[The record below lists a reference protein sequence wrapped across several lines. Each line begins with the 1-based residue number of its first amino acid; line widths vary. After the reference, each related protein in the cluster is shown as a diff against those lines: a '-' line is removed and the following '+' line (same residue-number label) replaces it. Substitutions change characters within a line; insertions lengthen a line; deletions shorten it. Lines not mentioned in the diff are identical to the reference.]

1 MRKIAIAFMT
11 VVLIFALGIM
21 NSTAQEK
28 KKVSDTTYWFAT
40 KTEAIKVNEAK
51 GHIIQISESK
61 GVNVGRKE
69 LAICRN
75 VYDLVKGNGTLRG
88 YSTLMGLDGKVTRN
102 LKQEGKVI
110 TLLSAE
116 GKPIMTGEGTWA
128 VVPDNT
134 WVSSV
139 GGSGTWKL
147 KMVSDGIFIMDW
159 EGEMWSKKGTEK
171 LW

>member
-1 MRKIAIAFMT
+1 MNLLQSRRIGIIA
-11 VVLIFALGIM
+11 VVLIIALGVM
-21 NSTAQEK
+21 NSIAQEK

-40 KTEAIKVNEAK
+40 KIEIIKVNEAK

-61 GVNVGRKE
+61 GISVGRKE

-75 VYDLVKGNGTLRG
+75 TYDLVKGNGTLRG

-110 TLLSAE
+110 TLLSGE
-116 GKPIMTGEGTWA
+116 GKPIMTGEGTWT

-139 GGSGTWKL
+139 VGSGTWKL

-159 EGEMWSKKGTEK
+159 EGELVE
-171 LW
+171 

>member
-1 MRKIAIAFMT
+1 MNLLQLRRIGIIA
-11 VVLIFALGIM
+11 VVLIFALVVM
-21 NSTAQEK
+21 NAIAQEK

-40 KTEAIKVNEAK
+40 KTEAIKVNEAR

-61 GVNVGRKE
+61 GINVNRKE
-69 LAICRN
+69 FAICRN
-75 VYDLVKGNGTLRG
+75 TYDLVKGNGTLRG

-110 TLLSAE
+110 TILSAE
-116 GKPIMTGEGTWA
+116 GKPIMTGEGTWV

-134 WVSSV
+134 WVSSL

-159 EGEMWSKKGTEK
+159 EGELME
-171 LW
+171 

>member
-28 KKVSDTTYWFAT
+28 KKVSDTTYWFTT

-147 KMVSDGIFIMDW
+147 KMVSDGILIMDW
-159 EGEMWSKKGTEK
+159 EGEIVE
-171 LW
+171 

>member
-1 MRKIAIAFMT
+1 MERFQLRRIAIPLIVAT
-11 VVLIFALGIM
+11 LILVLGVM
-21 NSTAQEK
+21 NSIAEEK
-28 KKVSDTTYWFAT
+28 KKVSDTTYWFTT

-61 GVNVGRKE
+61 GISVGRKE
-69 LAICRN
+69 LAIRRN
-75 VYDLVKGNGTLRG
+75 TWDLVKGRGTMNGYTTMMD
-88 YSTLMGLDGKVTRN
+88 SNGKVIRF

-116 GKPIMTGEGTWA
+116 GKPIMAAEGTWV

-134 WVSSV
+134 WVTSV
-139 GGSGTWKL
+139 KGSGTWKL

-159 EGEMWSKKGTEK
+159 EGELVE
-171 LW
+171 

>member
-159 EGEMWSKKGTEK
+159 EGEIVE
-171 LW
+171 

>member
-28 KKVSDTTYWFAT
+28 KKVSDTTYWFIT

-159 EGEMWSKKGTEK
+159 EGELVE
-171 LW
+171 

>member
-1 MRKIAIAFMT
+1 MSLLQLRRIGIIA
-11 VVLIFALGIM
+11 VVLIIALGVM
-21 NSTAQEK
+21 NSLAQEK
-28 KKVSDTTYWFAT
+28 KKVSDTTYWFVT
-40 KTEAIKVNEAK
+40 ETEAIKVNEAK

-75 VYDLVKGNGTLRG
+75 TYDLVKGNGTLRG

-159 EGEMWSKKGTEK
+159 EGELVE
-171 LW
+171 

>member
-1 MRKIAIAFMT
+1 MELFRLKRIAISILAI
-11 VVLIFALGIM
+11 VLVFIFGVIS
-21 NSTAQEK
+21 STAQEK

-40 KTEAIKVNEAK
+40 KTEVIKVNEAK

-75 VYDLVKGNGTLRG
+75 TYDLVKGNGTLRG

-110 TLLSAE
+110 TFISAE
-116 GKPIMTGEGTWA
+116 GKPIMTGEGTWV

-159 EGEMWSKKGTEK
+159 EGELVE
-171 LW
+171 

>member
-1 MRKIAIAFMT
+1 MSLLQLRRIGTMA
-11 VVLIFALGIM
+11 VVLIIALGATNAI
-21 NSTAQEK
+21 AQEK

-40 KTEAIKVNEAK
+40 KTEVIKVNEAK

-61 GVNVGRKE
+61 GINVGRKE

-75 VYDLVKGNGTLRG
+75 TYDLVKGNGTLRG
-88 YSTLMGLDGKVTRN
+88 YTTLMGLDGKVTRN

-110 TLLSAE
+110 TFLSAE
-116 GKPIMTGEGTWA
+116 GKPIMSGEGTWV

-134 WVSSV
+134 WVSSL

-147 KMVSDGIFIMDW
+147 KLVSDGIFIMDW
-159 EGEMWSKKGTEK
+159 EGELVE
-171 LW
+171 

>member
-1 MRKIAIAFMT
+1 MSLLQLRRIGIIA
-11 VVLIFALGIM
+11 VVLIIALGVM
-21 NSTAQEK
+21 NSIAEEK
-28 KKVSDTTYWFAT
+28 KKVSDTTYWFVT
-40 KTEAIKVNEAK
+40 KTEAIKINEAK

-75 VYDLVKGNGTLRG
+75 TYDLVKGNGTLRG
-88 YSTLMGLDGKVTRN
+88 YSTLMGLDGKVLRN

-116 GKPIMTGEGTWA
+116 GKPIMAGEGTWA

-139 GGSGTWKL
+139 GGSGTWKQ

-159 EGEMWSKKGTEK
+159 EGELVE
-171 LW
+171 

>member
-1 MRKIAIAFMT
+1 MRKTVITIIV
-11 VVLIFALGIM
+11 VVLIIALGVV
-21 NSTAQEK
+21 NSIAQEK

-61 GVNVGRKE
+61 GINVGRKE

-75 VYDLVKGNGTLRG
+75 TYDLMKGNGTLRG
-88 YSTLMGLDGKVTRN
+88 YSTLMGLDGKVIRN

-116 GKPIMTGEGTWA
+116 GKPIMAGEGTWA
-128 VVPDNT
+128 VVPEHGS
-134 WVSSV
+134 W
-139 GGSGTWKL
+139 GGSEGGGTWKL
-147 KMVSDGIFIMDW
+147 KMLSDGIFIMDW
-159 EGEMWSKKGTEK
+159 EGELVE
-171 LW
+171 

>member
-1 MRKIAIAFMT
+1 MNLLQSRRIGIIA
-11 VVLIFALGIM
+11 VVLIFALAVM
-21 NSTAQEK
+21 NSIAAEK

-40 KTEAIKVNEAK
+40 KTEIIKVNEAK

-61 GVNVGRKE
+61 GINVGRKE

-75 VYDLVKGNGTLRG
+75 TYDLIKGNGTLRG

-159 EGEMWSKKGTEK
+159 EGELVE
-171 LW
+171 

>member
-1 MRKIAIAFMT
+1 MERFQLRRIAIFA
-11 VVLIFALGIM
+11 VVLICLLGVM
-21 NSTAQEK
+21 NSIAEEK
-28 KKVSDTTYWFAT
+28 KKVSDTTYWFGT
-40 KTEAIKVNEAK
+40 KTEVIKVNEAK

-61 GVNVGRKE
+61 GINVGRKE

-75 VYDLVKGNGTLRG
+75 TYDLVKGNGTLRG
-88 YSTLMGLDGKVTRN
+88 YSTLMGLDGKVIRN

-116 GKPIMTGEGTWA
+116 GKPIMTGEGTWV

-134 WVSSV
+134 WVTSV
-139 GGSGTWKL
+139 KGSGTWKL

-159 EGEMWSKKGTEK
+159 EGELVE
-171 LW
+171 

>member
-1 MRKIAIAFMT
+1 MERFQLRRIAIPLIVAT
-11 VVLIFALGIM
+11 LILVLGVM
-21 NSTAQEK
+21 NSIAEEK
-28 KKVSDTTYWFAT
+28 KKVSDTTYWFTT

-61 GVNVGRKE
+61 GISVGRKE

-75 VYDLVKGNGTLRG
+75 TWDLVKGRGTMNGYTTMMD
-88 YSTLMGLDGKVTRN
+88 SNGKVIRF

-116 GKPIMTGEGTWA
+116 GKPIMTGEGTWV

-134 WVSSV
+134 WVTSV
-139 GGSGTWKL
+139 RGSGTWKL
-147 KMVSDGIFIMDW
+147 KMVSEGIFIMDW
-159 EGEMWSKKGTEK
+159 EGELVE
-171 LW
+171 

>member
-1 MRKIAIAFMT
+1 MRKTVITIIV
-11 VVLIFALGIM
+11 VVLIIALGVM
-21 NSTAQEK
+21 NSIAQEK

-61 GVNVGRKE
+61 GINVGRKE

-75 VYDLVKGNGTLRG
+75 TYDLVKGNGTLRG

-116 GKPIMTGEGTWA
+116 GKPIMTGEGTWV

-134 WVSSV
+134 WVTSV
-139 GGSGTWKL
+139 RGSGTWKL
-147 KMVSDGIFIMDW
+147 KMVSEGIFIMDW
-159 EGEMWSKKGTEK
+159 EGELVE
-171 LW
+171 

>member
-1 MRKIAIAFMT
+1 MRKTVITIFV
-11 VVLIFALGIM
+11 VVLIIALGVM
-21 NSTAQEK
+21 NSIAQEK

-40 KTEAIKVNEAK
+40 KTEIIKVNEAK

-61 GVNVGRKE
+61 GINVGRKE

-75 VYDLVKGNGTLRG
+75 TYDLVKGNGTLRG
-88 YSTLMGLDGKVTRN
+88 YSTLMGLDGKVIRN

-159 EGEMWSKKGTEK
+159 EGELVE
-171 LW
+171 

>member
-1 MRKIAIAFMT
+1 MERFQLRRIAIFA
-11 VVLIFALGIM
+11 VVLICLLGVM
-21 NSTAQEK
+21 NSIAEEK

-40 KTEAIKVNEAK
+40 KTEVIKVNEAK

-61 GVNVGRKE
+61 GINVGRKE

-75 VYDLVKGNGTLRG
+75 TYDLVKGNGTLRG
-88 YSTLMGLDGKVTRN
+88 YSTLMGLDGKVIRN

-116 GKPIMTGEGTWA
+116 GKPIMTGEGTWV

-134 WVSSV
+134 WVTSV
-139 GGSGTWKL
+139 KGSGTWKL

-159 EGEMWSKKGTEK
+159 EGELVE
-171 LW
+171 

>member
-28 KKVSDTTYWFAT
+28 KKVSDTTYWFTT

-159 EGEMWSKKGTEK
+159 EGEIVE
-171 LW
+171 

>member
-1 MRKIAIAFMT
+1 MRKIAIALMA
-11 VVLIFALGIM
+11 VVLIFVFCVA
-21 NSTAQEK
+21 NSIAQEK
-28 KKVSDTTYWFAT
+28 KKVSDTTYWFIT

-61 GVNVGRKE
+61 GIIVGRKE

-75 VYDLVKGNGTLRG
+75 IYDLVKGNGTLRG
-88 YSTLMGLDGKVTRN
+88 YTTLMNLDGKVTRN

-110 TLLSAE
+110 TFLSAE
-116 GKPIMTGEGTWA
+116 GKPIMTGEGTWT

-134 WVSSV
+134 WVSSA
-139 GGSGTWKL
+139 GGGGTWKL

-159 EGEMWSKKGTEK
+159 EGELVE
-171 LW
+171 

>member
-1 MRKIAIAFMT
+1 MRKIVIA
-11 VVLIFALGIM
+11 VIVCVLIFSIGVT
-21 NSTAQEK
+21 NSIAQEK

-40 KTEAIKVNEAK
+40 KTEVIKVNEAK

-61 GVNVGRKE
+61 GINVGRKE

-75 VYDLVKGNGTLRG
+75 TYDLVKGNGTLRG
-88 YSTLMGLDGKVTRN
+88 YSTLMGLDGKVIRN

-116 GKPIMTGEGTWA
+116 GKPIMTGEGTWV

-134 WVSSV
+134 WVTSV
-139 GGSGTWKL
+139 KGSGTWKL

-159 EGEMWSKKGTEK
+159 EGELVE
-171 LW
+171 